1 MPETDP
7 RKLRSSCLSRLKHG
21 ANGLAADLKRI
32 AGQAHV
38 AHRTGAGK
46 LHRARRAAILEDPAC
61 AAGAIEARKR
71 EHLTGYEPAGLI
83 GIHHLPGQSV
93 RDHRTGRD
101 RPQHK
106 TRKHAVT
113 PTYRAAGNRLMS
125 LYPLLTIRTVATLAQ
140 LGW

>member
-1 MPETDP
+1 
-7 RKLRSSCLSRLKHG
+7 LKHG
-21 ANGLAADLKRI
+21 SNEAPDRGADRLAADLERI
-32 AGQAHV
+32 AGKAQV
-38 AHRTGAGK
+38 AHRAGAGE
-46 LHRARRAAILEDPAC
+46 LHRARRAAVLEDPAC

-71 EHLTGYEPAGLI
+71 EHLAGYKSAGLI
-83 GIHHLPGQSV
+83 GIYHLPGQSG
-93 RDHRTGRD
+93 RDHRTRRD